1 MKNKK
6 RKKSKLLTKKYIDVY
21 LNKNI
26 DKAIRKLKSMKKS
39 GSYKASDN
47 AQQAYAQIRMI
58 YRKYGFDENMFHKGA
73 KFREQLR
80 SLNDLNVFYRAI
92 KQIMEI
98 NTRVETRKYHKLQEE
113 YKKNNVNF
121 DDNFNI
127 LSKLSS
133 EFHEVFAF
141 LSYNEVQ
148 DMLTEGNMT
157 IEDVLKK
164 YKESISDK
172 ELTDTQKYK
181 SSQLTKKIITK
192 VNAKSL
198 RYIMGK

>member
-1 MKNKK
+1 MKKKK
-6 RKKSKLLTKKYIDVY
+6 RKKSKLLTKKYIDTY

-47 AQQAYAQIRMI
+47 AQQAYAKIRMI

-127 LSKLSS
+127 LSTLSS

-148 DMLTEGNMT
+148 DMLTEGYNT
-157 IEDVLKK
+157 IEDILKK
-164 YKESISDK
+164 YKETISDK

-181 SSQLTKKIITK
+181 SSQLDNKIITK
-192 VNAKSL
+192 VNSKSL